1 MHQKGRRSLSRLLS
15 ERFIMWFYIII
26 GVFFIVIG
34 LLVHVFKWYFL
45 ISGYNT
51 MSKEKKA
58 NVDTEG
64 LGRLMGMYSYV
75 NGCVFIVVGVLHALG
90 LKQFL
95 TPAIVFC
102 CISTVYLL
110 IKAQKYD
117 GNIYDENG
125 KLRKGAWKQ
134 LALPYGIIVVTL
146 IFVAVLMFFSSQPAK
161 VTIFEEGI
169 QIHGM
174 YGDVY
179 TWDSIEAVKLMEELP
194 AIEKRTNGSALGSN
208 LKGHFRTRELGSV
221 KLFVNTQ
228 KPPFIYL
235 ETDDGVTIFNMKNAD
250 ETLEIF
256 REILRQ
262 RE

>member
-1 MHQKGRRSLSRLLS
+1 
-15 ERFIMWFYIII
+15 
-26 GVFFIVIG
+26 
-34 LLVHVFKWYFL
+34 
-45 ISGYNT
+45 
-51 MSKEKKA
+51 MSKEKKE

-64 LGRLMGMYSYV
+64 LGRLMGIYCYV
-75 NGCVFIVVGVLHALG
+75 NGSVFIVVGVLQAIG
-90 LKQFL
+90 LKPVL
-95 TPAIVFC
+95 TPAIVFF
-102 CISTVYLL
+102 CISTVYFL

-134 LALPYGIIVVTL
+134 FALLVGIIVVTL
-146 IFVAVLMFFSSQPAK
+146 IFVAILMFFSSQPTK
-161 VTIFEEGI
+161 VTFLDTGI

-179 TWDSIEAVKLMEELP
+179 TWDSIEAVDLMEELP
-194 AIEKRTNGSALGSN
+194 AIEMRTNGSALGSN

-221 KLFVNTQ
+221 KMFVNTQ

-235 ETDDGVTIFNMKNAD
+235 ETDDGITIFNMKNAD
-250 ETLEIF
+250 ETQEIF